1 MLIVRKCLGLALL
14 NWILFSSCG
23 HSQVRHQ
30 LLRWPRTGDRRDS
43 DQAVQRLHGRLRA
56 RLTDRCRDR
65 YRDLK
70 RFRNR
75 RRLHTLSRNSSGV
88 APLVNLTPRLW
99 YIEIQLTGILHDKYT
114 IWRDHLATSSLYW
127 PVWNLTIIANS
138 CLCQFLRWMWYSYFI
153 AKYLGQAGQSETI
166 LPARRK
172 CSCFP
177 PIEPT
182 WVRISTF

>member
-1 MLIVRKCLGLALL
+1 MILRKCFWTRIAQKKS
-14 NWILFSSCG
+14 NWLILFLSCG

-30 LLRWPRTGDRRDS
+30 LLRWPRTGDRRNP

-114 IWRDHLATSSLYW
+114 IWRDHLATSSFI
-127 PVWNLTIIANS
+127 LTR
-138 CLCQFLRWMWYSYFI
+138 LESYH
-153 AKYLGQAGQSETI
+153 Y
-166 LPARRK
+166 R
-172 CSCFP
+172 
-177 PIEPT
+177 
-182 WVRISTF
+182 